1 MHIELPSFKLLMLA
15 PFSPTL
21 ATDNPPRIK
30 ADPSSIDQA
39 LAEIN
44 PSLDISLDRNHFP
57 AASINISISRMADF
71 RPKNISRTPE
81 FKNIT
86 SQMAED
92 SPPSKQTT
100 PTPRSSAVL
109 DDILS
114 MVNSGQNDHPTAT
127 SSRHERPKSELLQAV
142 FADSVFRKMESP
154 WRGLELLSRQVPSG
168 SKVSVEFMLVPISEN
183 NLIPVL
189 DKLEQEL
196 ADSPPE
202 LILVDHS
209 LNNSPRSM
217 EILERIMDFAESMIA
232 PAMVAFG
239 PKFLE
244 LENWAEADKLP
255 FIPTLLEGAEYG
267 RWKTL
272 RPQPSAGWII
282 GCAGTIMGRTMHSPE
297 AGFEQTSLSE
307 RGPLWTNSV
316 WGAAAL
322 CTRSLSEHGRSTL
335 FADHSSTRLDGLP
348 LAEGPRPAPI
358 NPPLGTERIKD
369 FRQAGINVLA
379 FNGDQA
385 FLIGATTIDG
395 GPANLRFYL
404 SGLIHFLILLST
416 AKRKEFSDIESQLT
430 EAIALFLQ
438 QQGYPQP
445 QDLSIKKGEPSGET
459 IPLEISI
466 TPGAEIL
473 PGNAPISF
481 GFNW

>member
-1 MHIELPSFKLLMLA
+1 MHIELPPFKLLMLA

-21 ATDNPPRIK
+21 ETDNPPRIN

-39 LAEIN
+39 LAVLN
-44 PSLDISLDRNHFP
+44 PGLDIPLDRNHFP

-71 RPKNISRTPE
+71 RPKNISRIPE
-81 FKNIT
+81 FKNII

-92 SPPSKQTT
+92 SPSPKRTT
-100 PTPRSSAVL
+100 PTPKSSAVL
-109 DDILS
+109 DEIFS
-114 MVNSGQNDHPTAT
+114 MVNSGQTEQSTAA
-127 SSRHERPKSELLQAV
+127 SSQNERPKSELLQAI
-142 FADSVFRKMESP
+142 FADPLFRKMEAA

-183 NLIPVL
+183 NLLPIM

-196 ADSPPE
+196 TDSPPE

-217 EILERIMDFAESMIA
+217 ELLERVMDFAESMLA
-232 PAMVAFG
+232 PAMVTFG

-244 LENWAEADKLP
+244 LENWAVTDKLP

-272 RPQPSAGWII
+272 RQQPAAGWII
-282 GCAGTIMGRTMHSPE
+282 GCAGSIMGRTMHSPE
-297 AGFEQTSLSE
+297 SGFEQTSLSE
-307 RGPLWTNSV
+307 RGPLWANSI

-322 CTRSLSEHGRSTL
+322 CTHSLSEHGRATL

-348 LAEGPRPAPI
+348 IAEGPRPAPV
-358 NPPLGTERIKD
+358 NPPIGTERIKD
-369 FRQAGINVLA
+369 FRQAGINALA

-385 FLIGATTIDG
+385 FLLGATTIDG

-416 AKRKEFSDIESQLT
+416 IKRKEFSNIEPQLT

-438 QQGYPQP
+438 QQGYQQP
-445 QDLSIKKGEPSGET
+445 QDLGIKKGEQSGET